1 MPQWGNTDTSSNS
14 VSWAVA
20 GFKKEAN
27 SANRTAFFGNTTTDA
42 FVTGLKVGQ
51 FGVSTS
57 EMSHTGATGTV
68 YAVNVL
74 TPGAGYTAVPTW
86 TTSGGGR
93 KQC

>member
-1 MPQWGNTDTSSNS
+1 MPQWRNTDNSSNS

-20 GFKKEAN
+20 GFKKAAN
-27 SANRTAFFGNTTTDA
+27 SANRDAFFGNTTANA
-42 FVTGLKVGQ
+42 FIAGIKVGQ

-57 EMSHTGATGTV
+57 EMSHSGTV
-68 YAVNVL
+68 GTLYAVNVL